1 MPIIAFLFV
10 FRRRGAVSLCA
21 SRACWALTFQ
31 AGVVTAKAA
40 PPKNKKKWERFTC
53 YLYKDATPYR
63 SLGIIHR
70 KQGEPSS
77 VLSSRLPVNNSGG
90 AMFNFYTFYRL
101 TNLAAGFAARPGRR
115 MGHPKRSTF
124 SRRASPP
131 DGGLCPM
138 TNTQNFSPASGS
150 DEFYKAFA
158 GGGQVGISH

>member
-1 MPIIAFLFV
+1 LFFGGAAFAVTMPTWKVSAQYVQDAQRLTAP
-10 FRRRGAVSLCA
+10 RRRKTKRNTLWIVID
-21 SRACWALTFQ
+21 
-31 AGVVTAKAA
+31 
-40 PPKNKKKWERFTC
+40 
-53 YLYKDATPYR
+53 YKDATPYR